1 MIIVGSGVFGLST
14 TLWLARGGYKDV
26 TIFDRCSFDQTFY
39 NPADGCDGVSAD
51 INKIF
56 RATYGA
62 QVQYV
67 LRIICSS
74 IICSWDPAIDRSFS
88 YQDLALEARNIWLE
102 WNQAIKES
110 RPSDLPQPLTP
121 EDELLLLCGLYRM
134 ADGPDMIPRYVE
146 YLRAPAVYQG
156 TDIQARSR
164 ETYGCSFFF
173 FFLFLT

>member
-146 YLRAPAVYQG
+146 YLRALQYIKVR
-156 TDIQARSR
+156 ISR
-164 ETYGCSFFF
+164 QDRAKLMDALFFF
-173 FFLFLT
+173 FFCS

>member
-1 MIIVGSGVFGLST
+1 MFL
-14 TLWLARGGYKDV
+14 
-26 TIFDRCSFDQTFY
+26 C
-39 NPADGCDGVSAD
+39 
-51 INKIF
+51 
-56 RATYGA
+56 
-62 QVQYV
+62 
-67 LRIICSS
+67 IICSS

-146 YLRAPAVYQG
+146 YLRALQYIKVRYPG
-156 TDIQARSR
+156 KIARNLWML
-164 ETYGCSFFF
+164 FFF
-173 FFLFLT
+173 FFCS

>member
-1 MIIVGSGVFGLST
+1 MFL
-14 TLWLARGGYKDV
+14 
-26 TIFDRCSFDQTFY
+26 C
-39 NPADGCDGVSAD
+39 
-51 INKIF
+51 
-56 RATYGA
+56 
-62 QVQYV
+62 
-67 LRIICSS
+67 IICSS

-146 YLRAPAVYQG
+146 YLRALQYIKVR
-156 TDIQARSR
+156 ISR
-164 ETYGCSFFF
+164 QDRAKLMDALFFF
-173 FFLFLT
+173 FFFY